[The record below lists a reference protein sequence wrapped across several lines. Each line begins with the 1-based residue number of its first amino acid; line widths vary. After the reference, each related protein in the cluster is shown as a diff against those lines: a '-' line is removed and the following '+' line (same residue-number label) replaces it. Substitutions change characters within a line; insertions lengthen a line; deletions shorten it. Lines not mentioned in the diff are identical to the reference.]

1 MWFNL
6 TYRVERW
13 SDRAVA
19 GSNKVGI
26 RNKTNFKMSL
36 LVPSHQR
43 RPQAPQSSFVLAS
56 STFQTR
62 ILPRSLYYYC
72 LIFRFVTMTFTN
84 HTEEFLACVRECAS
98 RMPDAKKRKA
108 DVSKRSAQAGE
119 DAFARQYLTEA
130 YTILNH
136 LKTLT
141 QLLSS
146 VRRPYL
152 NVDPNNHFRPAT
164 NTRNI
169 DLNDM
174 KPDAWAN
181 VKSLTNAERDQ
192 LDLQANVI
200 LTKCAQRVRELE
212 LLEKQHTELAAS
224 RANPLLRML
233 PSRLTQSTELADADT
248 RALHRSNIAWYLT
261 RRLTETGAAQKEM
274 QEERVRRQ
282 VERATTLGSSIA
294 PPAPTPAPAA
304 TSSGWGASAWGR
316 SSQPAP
322 APPPEESED
331 DDYDDLEL
339 SASQILQFEQE
350 NAALLRS
357 MEDTLASVKVAESRL
372 LDISA
377 LQTELVA
384 HLTRQTEA
392 IDQLYD
398 EAVGSQG
405 DVNRAN
411 VQLRKARENQA
422 DSRIFLIV
430 FLLGASGALLF
441 IHWYN

>member
-1 MWFNL
+1 
-6 TYRVERW
+6 
-13 SDRAVA
+13 
-19 GSNKVGI
+19 
-26 RNKTNFKMSL
+26 
-36 LVPSHQR
+36 
-43 RPQAPQSSFVLAS
+43 
-56 STFQTR
+56 
-62 ILPRSLYYYC
+62 
-72 LIFRFVTMTFTN
+72 MTFTN
-84 HTEEFLACVRECAS
+84 RTEEFLACVRGCAS
-98 RMPDAKKRKA
+98 RMPDAKKRRG
-108 DVSKRSAQAGE
+108 DVSKRSSQAE

-136 LKTLT
+136 LRTLT

-152 NVDPNNHFRPAT
+152 NVDPNNHFRPAA

-169 DLNDM
+169 DLNSM
-174 KPDAWAN
+174 NSDAWTN

-212 LLEKQHTELAAS
+212 LLEKQHTELVAS
-224 RANPLLRML
+224 KANPLLRML
-233 PSRLTQSTELADADT
+233 PSRLTQSTELADTDT

-282 VERATTLGSSIA
+282 VERATTLGSSISA
-294 PPAPTPAPAA
+294 PAPTPAPAA
-304 TSSGWGASAWGR
+304 IPSGWGASAWGR

-322 APPPEESED
+322 VPAPPEESED

-339 SASQILQFEQE
+339 SPSQILQFEQE

-357 MEDTLASVKVAESRL
+357 VEDTLASVKVAESRL

-398 EAVGSQG
+398 EAIASQG

-430 FLLGASGALLF
+430 FLLGASAALLF

>member
-1 MWFNL
+1 
-6 TYRVERW
+6 
-13 SDRAVA
+13 
-19 GSNKVGI
+19 
-26 RNKTNFKMSL
+26 
-36 LVPSHQR
+36 
-43 RPQAPQSSFVLAS
+43 
-56 STFQTR
+56 
-62 ILPRSLYYYC
+62 
-72 LIFRFVTMTFTN
+72 MTFTN
-84 HTEEFLACVRECAS
+84 RTEEFLACVRECAS
-98 RMPDAKKRKA
+98 RMPDAKKRRA
-108 DVSKRSAQAGE
+108 DVSKRSAQAEE

-152 NVDPNNHFRPAT
+152 NVDPNNHFRPAAS
-164 NTRNI
+164 TRNI
-169 DLNDM
+169 DLNSM
-174 KPDAWAN
+174 NSDAWAN

-212 LLEKQHTELAAS
+212 LLEKQHAELAAS
-224 RANPLLRML
+224 RANPLLRIL
-233 PSRLTQSTELADADT
+233 PSRLTQSTELADTDT

-282 VERATTLGSSIA
+282 VERATTLGSSISVTA
-294 PPAPTPAPAA
+294 PAPAPVTTPSA
-304 TSSGWGASAWGR
+304 WGASAWGR
-316 SSQPAP
+316 SSQPVP

-384 HLTRQTEA
+384 HLTRQTEV
-392 IDQLYD
+392 IDHLYD
-398 EAVGSQG
+398 EAVASQG

-422 DSRIFLIV
+422 DSRIYLIV
-430 FLLGASGALLF
+430 FLLGASAALLF

>member
-1 MWFNL
+1 M
-6 TYRVERW
+6 
-13 SDRAVA
+13 
-19 GSNKVGI
+19 K
-26 RNKTNFKMSL
+26 
-36 LVPSHQR
+36 
-43 RPQAPQSSFVLAS
+43 
-56 STFQTR
+56 
-62 ILPRSLYYYC
+62 
-72 LIFRFVTMTFTN
+72 FTN
-84 HTEEFLACVRECAS
+84 RTEEFLVCVRECAS
-98 RMPDAKKRKA
+98 RMPDAKKRRA
-108 DVSKRSAQAGE
+108 DVSRRSSQSEE

-136 LKTLT
+136 LKTLG

-152 NVDPNNHFRPAT
+152 NVDPNNHFRPAA

-169 DLNDM
+169 DLNNMNSDV
-174 KPDAWAN
+174 WAN

-200 LTKCAQRVRELE
+200 LTKCAQRVQELE
-212 LLEKQHTELAAS
+212 QLEKQHSEIVAGRT
-224 RANPLLRML
+224 NPLLRML

-248 RALHRSNIAWYLT
+248 RALHRSNISWYLA

-282 VERATTLGSSIA
+282 VERATTLGSSISA
-294 PPAPTPAPAA
+294 PGPTPASTS
-304 TSSGWGASAWGR
+304 TSSSWGASAWGR
-316 SSQPAP
+316 SSQPVP
-322 APPPEESED
+322 APPPPEDPED
-331 DDYDDLEL
+331 DDYDELEL
-339 SASQILQFEQE
+339 SPSQMLQFEQE

-357 MEDTLASVKVAESRL
+357 VEDTLASVKIAESRL

-392 IDQLYD
+392 IDLMYD
-398 EAVGSQG
+398 EAIASQG

-430 FLLGASGALLF
+430 FLLGASAALLF

>member
-1 MWFNL
+1 
-6 TYRVERW
+6 
-13 SDRAVA
+13 
-19 GSNKVGI
+19 
-26 RNKTNFKMSL
+26 
-36 LVPSHQR
+36 
-43 RPQAPQSSFVLAS
+43 
-56 STFQTR
+56 
-62 ILPRSLYYYC
+62 
-72 LIFRFVTMTFTN
+72 MTFTDR
-84 HTEEFLACVRECAS
+84 TEEFLTCVRECAS

-108 DVSKRSAQAGE
+108 DVSKRSSQVE

-152 NVDPNNHFRPAT
+152 NVDPNHHFRPAAS
-164 NTRNI
+164 TRNI

-174 KPDAWAN
+174 NSDSWAN

-212 LLEKQHTELAAS
+212 QLEKQHAELVAS

-233 PSRLTQSTELADADT
+233 PSRLVQSTELADADA
-248 RALHRSNIAWYLT
+248 RGLHRSNIAWYLN
-261 RRLTETGAAQKEM
+261 RRLTEAGAAQKEM

-282 VERATTLGSSIA
+282 VERATSLGSSISL
-294 PPAPTPAPAA
+294 PAPTPAPIA

-316 SSQPAP
+316 SSQPVPAP
-322 APPPEESED
+322 APPEDSED

-350 NAALLRS
+350 NAVLLRS

-384 HLTRQTEA
+384 NLTRQTEA
-392 IDQLYD
+392 IDHMYD
-398 EAVGSQG
+398 EAIGSKG
-405 DVNRAN
+405 DVSRAN

-430 FLLGASGALLF
+430 FLLGASTALLF

>member
-1 MWFNL
+1 
-6 TYRVERW
+6 
-13 SDRAVA
+13 
-19 GSNKVGI
+19 
-26 RNKTNFKMSL
+26 
-36 LVPSHQR
+36 
-43 RPQAPQSSFVLAS
+43 
-56 STFQTR
+56 
-62 ILPRSLYYYC
+62 
-72 LIFRFVTMTFTN
+72 MTFTN
-84 HTEEFLACVRECAS
+84 RTEEFFACVRECAS
-98 RMPDAKKRKA
+98 RMPDAKKRRT
-108 DVSKRSAQAGE
+108 DVSRRYAQAEE

-164 NTRNI
+164 STRNI
-169 DLNDM
+169 GLNDM
-174 KPDAWAN
+174 KPETWAN
-181 VKSLTNAERDQ
+181 VKNLTNAERDQ

-212 LLEKQHTELAAS
+212 LLEKQHTESAAN
-224 RANPLLRML
+224 RANPLLRIL

-282 VERATTLGSSIA
+282 VERATSLGSSI
-294 PPAPTPAPAA
+294 PAPGSTSAPVAS
-304 TSSGWGASAWGR
+304 SSGWSASAWGR
-316 SSQPAP
+316 PSQPVP
-322 APPPEESED
+322 APPAEESED

-350 NAALLRS
+350 NAVLLRS

-377 LQTELVA
+377 LQTEMVA

-398 EAVGSQG
+398 DAIGSQV
-405 DVNRAN
+405 DVKRAN

>member
-1 MWFNL
+1 
-6 TYRVERW
+6 
-13 SDRAVA
+13 
-19 GSNKVGI
+19 
-26 RNKTNFKMSL
+26 
-36 LVPSHQR
+36 
-43 RPQAPQSSFVLAS
+43 
-56 STFQTR
+56 
-62 ILPRSLYYYC
+62 
-72 LIFRFVTMTFTN
+72 MTFINRTD
-84 HTEEFLACVRECAS
+84 EFLACVRECAS
-98 RMPDAKKRKA
+98 RMPDAKKRRA
-108 DVSKRSAQAGE
+108 DVSKRSSQAEE

-152 NVDPNNHFRPAT
+152 NVDPNHHFRPAAS
-164 NTRNI
+164 TRNI
-169 DLNDM
+169 DLNAM
-174 KPDAWAN
+174 NSDAWAN

-212 LLEKQHTELAAS
+212 LLEKHHTESAAN

-233 PSRLTQSTELADADT
+233 PSRLTQSTEVADADT

-282 VERATTLGSSIA
+282 VERATTLGSSIPA
-294 PPAPTPAPAA
+294 PAPAPAPAPTSAPAA
-304 TSSGWGASAWGR
+304 TSPGWGTSAWNR
-316 SSQPAP
+316 SQPAKVP
-322 APPPEESED
+322 APPPEDSEE
-331 DDYDDLEL
+331 DDYDNLEL

-350 NAALLRS
+350 NAAILRS

-398 EAVGSQG
+398 EAVASQG

-430 FLLGASGALLF
+430 FLLGASAALLF

>member
-1 MWFNL
+1 
-6 TYRVERW
+6 
-13 SDRAVA
+13 
-19 GSNKVGI
+19 
-26 RNKTNFKMSL
+26 
-36 LVPSHQR
+36 
-43 RPQAPQSSFVLAS
+43 
-56 STFQTR
+56 
-62 ILPRSLYYYC
+62 
-72 LIFRFVTMTFTN
+72 
-84 HTEEFLACVRECAS
+84 
-98 RMPDAKKRKA
+98 MPDAKKRRA
-108 DVSKRSAQAGE
+108 DVSSRSQAEE

-136 LKTLT
+136 LKTLG

-152 NVDPNNHFRPAT
+152 NVDPNSHFRPAT
-164 NTRNI
+164 NARNI
-169 DLNDM
+169 DLNSM
-174 KPDAWAN
+174 NSDAWAN

-212 LLEKQHTELAAS
+212 QLEKQHNELAAS

-233 PSRLTQSTELADADT
+233 PSRLTQSTELADGDT

-294 PPAPTPAPAA
+294 APDPNPAPGSTS
-304 TSSGWGASAWGR
+304 TSSGWNASAWGR
-316 SSQPAP
+316 PSQPIP
-322 APPPEESED
+322 GPPPLEEPED

-339 SASQILQFEQE
+339 SPSQMLQFEQE

-357 MEDTLASVKVAESRL
+357 VEDTLASVKVAESRL

-430 FLLGASGALLF
+430 FLLGASAALLF

>member
-1 MWFNL
+1 
-6 TYRVERW
+6 
-13 SDRAVA
+13 
-19 GSNKVGI
+19 
-26 RNKTNFKMSL
+26 
-36 LVPSHQR
+36 
-43 RPQAPQSSFVLAS
+43 
-56 STFQTR
+56 
-62 ILPRSLYYYC
+62 
-72 LIFRFVTMTFTN
+72 
-84 HTEEFLACVRECAS
+84 
-98 RMPDAKKRKA
+98 MPDAKKRRA
-108 DVSKRSAQAGE
+108 DVSKRSAQAEE

-152 NVDPNNHFRPAT
+152 NVDPNYHFRPAAS
-164 NTRNI
+164 TRNI
-169 DLNDM
+169 DLNSM
-174 KPDAWAN
+174 NSDAWTN

-212 LLEKQHTELAAS
+212 QLEKLAN
-224 RANPLLRML
+224 RANPLLRIL
-233 PSRLTQSTELADADT
+233 PSRLTQSTELVDTDT

-282 VERATTLGSSIA
+282 VERATSLGSSISA
-294 PPAPTPAPAA
+294 TASAPAPVTTP
-304 TSSGWGASAWGR
+304 SAWGTSAWSR

-384 HLTRQTEA
+384 HLTRQTEV
-392 IDQLYD
+392 IDHLYD
-398 EAVGSQG
+398 EAVASQG
-405 DVNRAN
+405 DINRAN

-422 DSRIFLIV
+422 DSRIYLIV
-430 FLLGASGALLF
+430 FLLGASAALLF

>member
-1 MWFNL
+1 
-6 TYRVERW
+6 
-13 SDRAVA
+13 
-19 GSNKVGI
+19 
-26 RNKTNFKMSL
+26 
-36 LVPSHQR
+36 
-43 RPQAPQSSFVLAS
+43 
-56 STFQTR
+56 
-62 ILPRSLYYYC
+62 
-72 LIFRFVTMTFTN
+72 MTFTN
-84 HTEEFLACVRECAS
+84 RTEEFLACVRECAS
-98 RMPDAKKRKA
+98 RMPDAKKRRA
-108 DVSKRSAQAGE
+108 DVSKRSAQAEE

-146 VRRPYL
+146 VRRPVRRPYL
-152 NVDPNNHFRPAT
+152 NVDPNNHFRPAAS
-164 NTRNI
+164 TRNI
-169 DLNDM
+169 DLNSM
-174 KPDAWAN
+174 NSDAWAN

-212 LLEKQHTELAAS
+212 LLEKQ
-224 RANPLLRML
+224 
-233 PSRLTQSTELADADT
+233 LADTDT

-282 VERATTLGSSIA
+282 VERATTLGSSISVTA
-294 PPAPTPAPAA
+294 PAPAPVTTPSA
-304 TSSGWGASAWGR
+304 WGASAWGR
-316 SSQPAP
+316 SSQPVP

-384 HLTRQTEA
+384 HLTRQTEV
-392 IDQLYD
+392 IDHLYD
-398 EAVGSQG
+398 EAVASQG

-422 DSRIFLIV
+422 DSRIYLIV
-430 FLLGASGALLF
+430 FLLGASAALLF

>member
-1 MWFNL
+1 
-6 TYRVERW
+6 
-13 SDRAVA
+13 
-19 GSNKVGI
+19 
-26 RNKTNFKMSL
+26 
-36 LVPSHQR
+36 
-43 RPQAPQSSFVLAS
+43 
-56 STFQTR
+56 
-62 ILPRSLYYYC
+62 
-72 LIFRFVTMTFTN
+72 MTFTKR
-84 HTEEFLACVRECAS
+84 TEEFLACVRECAS
-98 RMPDAKKRKA
+98 RMPDAKKRRA
-108 DVSKRSAQAGE
+108 NVSKLSSEVEE

-136 LKTLT
+136 LKTLG
-141 QLLSS
+141 QLLST

-152 NVDPNNHFRPAT
+152 NVDPNNHFRST
-164 NTRNI
+164 SSTRNI
-169 DLNDM
+169 DLNNM
-174 KPDAWAN
+174 NSDAWAN
-181 VKSLTNAERDQ
+181 IKSLTNAERDQ

-212 LLEKQHTELAAS
+212 QLEKQHSESVANRT
-224 RANPLLRML
+224 NPLLRML
-233 PSRLTQSTELADADT
+233 PSRLTQSTELADADA

-282 VERATTLGSSIA
+282 VERATTLGSSISVSD
-294 PPAPTPAPAA
+294 PTPAPASNSG
-304 TSSGWGASAWGR
+304 SSGWAASAWGR
-316 SSQPAP
+316 SSQQVP
-322 APPPEESED
+322 APPSVEEPED
-331 DDYDDLEL
+331 DDYDNLEL
-339 SASQILQFEQE
+339 SPSQMLQFEQE

-357 MEDTLASVKVAESRL
+357 VEDTLAAVKVAESRL

-398 EAVGSQG
+398 DAIASQG
-405 DVNRAN
+405 DVKRAN

-430 FLLGASGALLF
+430 FLLGASAALLF

>member
-1 MWFNL
+1 
-6 TYRVERW
+6 
-13 SDRAVA
+13 
-19 GSNKVGI
+19 
-26 RNKTNFKMSL
+26 
-36 LVPSHQR
+36 
-43 RPQAPQSSFVLAS
+43 
-56 STFQTR
+56 
-62 ILPRSLYYYC
+62 
-72 LIFRFVTMTFTN
+72 MTFTN
-84 HTEEFLACVRECAS
+84 RTDEFLACVRECAS
-98 RMPDAKKRKA
+98 RMPDAKKRRA
-108 DVSKRSAQAGE
+108 DVSKRSVQAE

-152 NVDPNNHFRPAT
+152 NVDPNNHFRPAAS
-164 NTRNI
+164 TRNI

-174 KPDAWAN
+174 NADTWAN
-181 VKSLTNAERDQ
+181 VKTLTNAERDQ

-212 LLEKQHTELAAS
+212 QLEKHHTELVAS

-233 PSRLTQSTELADADT
+233 PSRLTQSTELADTET

-282 VERATTLGSSIA
+282 VERATTLGSSLA
-294 PPAPTPAPAA
+294 APAPAPAPVA
-304 TSSGWGASAWGR
+304 TTSPWGTSAWGR

-322 APPPEESED
+322 APAPPPEDSED

-398 EAVGSQG
+398 EAVSSQG

-422 DSRIFLIV
+422 DSRIYLIV
-430 FLLGASGALLF
+430 FLLGASAALLF